1 MPMRVSTVRFSEEHR
16 KLLELEATREGVS
29 AAQFIRDAT
38 IVRPAYAMG
47 QRGDEAFEEALGRVR
62 PGPGAEAREKGA
74 QRRQALLD
82 AAAAAKDSDRLEAL
96 HATGLLDSD
105 VNPSFDRLAR
115 LASKVLNAPV
125 ALVSLVDADRQ
136 FFKSCLGLPE
146 PWATQRGTPLS
157 HSFCQHAVASREP
170 LIVDDSREHDLLR
183 DNPAIRDI
191 GVIAYAG
198 IPLIDADGHALG
210 TLCVIDSRPRHWT
223 TDQVQLL
230 SDLAASVV
238 TEIAF
243 AKAATQAT
251 PATPAA
257 QATQARKA
265 RKPRTAS
272 TPSQPRLMPRRLT
285 IGSFLA
291 AARCRHVPEGSRL
304 GEMLRRTG
312 TGRRASASARIPE
325 TTARDETRL
334 SASAPS
340 SRPRSVKSERPRSA
354 HLCGTSGD
362 AARRRGAAGATASP
376 ADGPTRHPRVARPGG
391 RAGGGGSAR
400 QRGGPQPHG
409 RA

>member
-1 MPMRVSTVRFSEEHR
+1 MRVMPMRVSTVRFSEEHW
-16 KLLELEATREGVS
+16 KLVELEATREGVS

-38 IVRPAYAMG
+38 MVRTAYAMG

-115 LASKVLNAPV
+115 LASTVLNAPV

-223 TDQVQLL
+223 TDQVQML

-243 AKAATQAT
+243 AKAAT
-251 PATPAA
+251 P
-257 QATQARKA
+257 ATQA
-265 RKPRTAS
+265 TNS
-272 TPSQPRLMPRRLT
+272 
-285 IGSFLA
+285 
-291 AARCRHVPEGSRL
+291 
-304 GEMLRRTG
+304 
-312 TGRRASASARIPE
+312 
-325 TTARDETRL
+325 
-334 SASAPS
+334 
-340 SRPRSVKSERPRSA
+340 
-354 HLCGTSGD
+354 
-362 AARRRGAAGATASP
+362 
-376 ADGPTRHPRVARPGG
+376 
-391 RAGGGGSAR
+391 
-400 QRGGPQPHG
+400 
-409 RA
+409 